1 MPSIEDHSYLKICA
15 QLASCLSI
23 SLAAAR
29 RKIELAAASQG
40 IKEISERKSLAEN
53 LLKEALKSCKDGNSD
68 ASAQL
73 DSLLVALAEEENF
86 LVED

>member
-1 MPSIEDHSYLKICA
+1 MPTIEDHSYLKICA

-29 RKIELAAASQG
+29 RKIELVAVTKG
-40 IKEISERKSLAEN
+40 IKELNDKKSLAEN
-53 LLKEALKSCKDGNSD
+53 LLKEVLKSTKDGNSVN
-68 ASAQL
+68 SSRL

-86 LVED
+86 MTED

>member
-1 MPSIEDHSYLKICA
+1 MPTIEDHAYLKICA

-40 IKEISERKSLAEN
+40 IKELSQRKSLAEN
-53 LLKEALKSCKDGNSD
+53 LLKEALKSARDGNSE
-68 ASAQL
+68 ASSKL

-86 LVED
+86 MTED

>member
-1 MPSIEDHSYLKICA
+1 MPTIEDHSYLKICA

-40 IKEISERKSLAEN
+40 IKELSERKSLAEN
-53 LLKEALKSCKDGNSD
+53 LLKEALQTCKNGNSE
-68 ASAQL
+68 ASSQF

-86 LVED
+86 MTED